1 MLRSTILPFAA
12 AVAMAAVSPAALA
25 ALEVGAKAPDF
36 TTDAALAGKPMRF
49 ALADALA
56 RGPVVLFFFPKAFT
70 SGCTVEAHLFAEATP
85 QFQKLGATVVGVS
98 NDDLPTLQ
106 RFSSEACRDKFAVA
120 SDADSRVIRAY
131 DAKIAF
137 LPGMAKRVSYVIGR
151 DGRVA
156 YVYES
161 LDPDQHVANT
171 MKAVERLAAP
181 AGSAAAAAQR

>member
-1 MLRSTILPFAA
+1 MLRSTFVSFAA
-12 AVAMAAVSPAALA
+12 AATMAAVSPAALA

-36 TTDAALAGKPMRF
+36 TTEAALAGKPFRF
-49 ALADALA
+49 ALADALK

-70 SGCTVEAHLFAEATP
+70 SGCTVEAHQFAEATP
-85 QFQKLGATVVGVS
+85 QFEKLGATVIGVS

-137 LPGMAKRVSYVIGR
+137 MPGMAKRVSYVIGR

-161 LDPDQHVANT
+161 LDPDLHVTNT
-171 MKAVERLAAP
+171 MKAVERLAAL